1 MFVIVRTPPILPPD
15 LQSLR
20 VLRLLRLLRLV
31 RLASLVCRFLS
42 LKGLRFAAVGTLVVA
57 LGGAA
62 AFQAAEDAQGVSF
75 GDPLWWAVATMT
87 TVGCG
92 DVYPQSALGR
102 VVGVMVMLVGSSF
115 MTGSKRSW
123 RTDSVSRALPAH
135 HGACPVPRRVSG
147 RVDFASPQSSAGDLS
162 GSRTRSDRA

>member
-31 RLASLVCRFLS
+31 RLASLVRRFLS

-75 GDPLWWAVATMT
+75 GDPLWWAVTTMT
-87 TVGCG
+87 TVGYG

-115 MTGSKRSW
+115 I
-123 RTDSVSRALPAH
+123 ALLI
-135 HGACPVPRRVSG
+135 GAVAERFLHPKVEAVEG
-147 RVDFASPQSSAGDLS
+147 AAEELEAGEEEIAAEL
-162 GSRTRSDRA
+162 AEV